1 VKIILP
7 LLIEQKLAAVLRQA
21 GWQEIGGIL
30 MGEHVAEG
38 VYRIQDVTIQGQ
50 AGTFASFV
58 RLAREIVGPL
68 HRFFRKTH
76 HDYTLFNYLG
86 EWHSHPS
93 FLPRPSSRDS
103 ETIWEMLQDTET
115 GANFA
120 VLLVVRLS
128 EARQLEGTATIYL
141 HAHVSFAAE
150 LLREGAVGLPSQEG
164 MANGEPGQQGS

>member
-7 LLIEQKLAAVLRQA
+7 LLIEQKLAAAMYKA
-21 GWQEIGGIL
+21 GRQEIGGIL

-38 VYRIQDVTIQGQ
+38 VFRIQDATVQRQ

-58 RLAREIVGPL
+58 RLTKEVVVPL

-76 HDYTLFNYLG
+76 HDYRRFNYLG

-93 FLPRPSSRDS
+93 FLPRPSTRDS
-103 ETIWEMLQDTET
+103 ETMWEMLQEAET
-115 GANFA
+115 STNFA

-128 EARQLEGTATIYL
+128 EAHQVEGTATVYVPE
-141 HAHVSFAAE
+141 HVSFEAE
-150 LLREGAVGLPSQEG
+150 LLREGTIVLSIQEG
-164 MANGEPGQQGS
+164 MENGKPV

>member
-1 VKIILP
+1 MVP
-7 LLIEQKLAAVLRQA
+7 LLIEQKLTAALRQA
-21 GWQEIGGIL
+21 GRQEIGGIL

-58 RLAREIVGPL
+58 RFAKEIVGPL
-68 HRFFRKTH
+68 HLFFRKTH
-76 HDYTLFNYLG
+76 YDYTRFNYLG

-93 FLPRPSSRDS
+93 FLPRPSLCDS
-103 ETIWEMLQDTET
+103 ETMWELLQDAET

-128 EARQLEGTATIYL
+128 GPHHLEGTATVYL
-141 HAHVSFAAE
+141 PEHVSFAAE
-150 LLREGAVGLPSQEG
+150 LLREGAGGLPSQEG
-164 MANGEPGQQGS
+164 MANGEP